1 MECFP
6 PQISAG
12 VSLGVLPDPAV
23 VEDLGLSLIPRDEG
37 GSSSAG
43 VSASLGETVADPVA
57 PLLKGGS
64 SHNPEKG
71 KQPRRGK
78 DAPVAQEKD
87 GAAYQAFI
95 LGEGL
100 PPVPAKLVGKICRG
114 EFVDMAELLRD
125 NIEAERRRGSAGE
138 ASRSASQRRREI
150 PDILSWVQCFGTY
163 ACVVASQHPE
173 KLTQLLA
180 YQTTV
185 IREARRC
192 GGTGWQ
198 GYDSM
203 FRQHA
208 ANMGADT
215 DWSKLNNS
223 LYAVTFL
230 AQQNGRG
237 RTCEYCLESDHVAAE
252 CALAPSR
259 PTEPQPPAR
268 QPQGRGCSL
277 GGQSPEGQGRVA
289 TQLPLWEEEAEAP
302 AGLQSTGSATPG
314 TRASAG
320 SSRGAGLSTSVQGAG
335 ETSGPQSAHRAH
347 HLHQGRG
354 SRWHGAAVDGRCG
367 KLPRPWTM
375 GQSPIVFV
383 VLLAGG

>member
-268 QPQGRGCSL
+268 QP
-277 GGQSPEGQGRVA
+277 PGQGLQFGGAESRRPGESRDPA
-289 TQLPLWEEEAEAP
+289 TSM
-302 AGLQSTGSATPG
+302 GG
-314 TRASAG
+314 R
-320 SSRGAGLSTSVQGAG
+320 SRGPSRAPVDRVCYSWNEGFCRFQPRCRFKHECARCGG
-335 ETSGPQSAHRAH
+335 DHRATECPSRPPPAPRQRES
-347 HLHQGRG
+347 LARRG
-354 SRWHGAAVDGRCG
+354 S
-367 KLPRPWTM
+367 
-375 GQSPIVFV
+375 
-383 VLLAGG
+383 

>member
-1 MECFP
+1 M
-6 PQISAG
+6 
-12 VSLGVLPDPAV
+12 
-23 VEDLGLSLIPRDEG
+23 EDLGLSLIPRDEG

-100 PPVPAKLVGKICRG
+100 PPVPVKLVGKICRG

-268 QPQGRGCSL
+268 QP
-277 GGQSPEGQGRVA
+277 PGQGLQFGGAESRRPGESRDPA
-289 TQLPLWEEEAEAP
+289 TSM
-302 AGLQSTGSATPG
+302 GG
-314 TRASAG
+314 R
-320 SSRGAGLSTSVQGAG
+320 SRGPSRAPVDRVCYSWNEGFCRFQPRCRFKHECARCGG
-335 ETSGPQSAHRAH
+335 DHRATECPSRPPPAPRQRES
-347 HLHQGRG
+347 LAQRG
-354 SRWHGAAVDGRCG
+354 S
-367 KLPRPWTM
+367 
-375 GQSPIVFV
+375 
-383 VLLAGG
+383 